1 MANTIDIGSYIRGIC
16 YTKAEI
22 DTALGQKAAI
32 DHTHDNVYTKTAV
45 DSKIEA
51 VNAAISSLDEEFSD
65 AIDGKAS
72 ATHNHDGTYAPYT
85 HSHTKSQISD
95 FDHTHSAT
103 AITYGQ
109 SSNVNSALDNLN
121 SAVGALQTANW
132 DIEIVTSLPNETSA
146 KVGKLYFVHDAND
159 DGTAT
164 NAFDEYIYTGTK
176 FEKIGQRSIDLSNYV
191 TDVNLTFADGVIGVS
206 LVKGT
211 NAFTF

>member
-1 MANTIDIGSYIRGIC
+1 MITIYNYFKKENYI
-16 YTKAEI
+16 
-22 DTALGQKAAI
+22 
-32 DHTHDNVYTKTAV
+32 
-45 DSKIEA
+45 
-51 VNAAISSLDEEFSD
+51 
-65 AIDGKAS
+65 
-72 ATHNHDGTYAPYT
+72 
-85 HSHTKSQISD
+85 
-95 FDHTHSAT
+95 
-103 AITYGQ
+103 
-109 SSNVNSALDNLN
+109 
-121 SAVGALQTANW
+121 
-132 DIEIVTSLPNETSA
+132 